1 MHMAHKP
8 WNVFS
13 MLMTIRKT
21 RMSLCELDD
30 RMLKDIGISRGEIE
44 KVSQP
49 TIVSARRFMDC
60 E

>member
-1 MHMAHKP
+1 
-8 WNVFS
+8 
-13 MLMTIRKT
+13 
-21 RMSLCELDD
+21 
-30 RMLKDIGISRGEIE
+30 MLKDIGISRGEIE